1 MSTFVRGMSVYF
13 IYFISFFHG
22 SATALRD
29 FIEKQKILSEARRF
43 HSSDKD
49 FLICTCNCQLFS
61 MSWLVDLETAKIS
74 QSRDRNNYMAL
85 PSIFILFSE
94 SVNSIQNARKRFLGA
109 LINHFSPLTIGG
121 LQLSQ
126 ENWNHFYL
134 DGFTKHS
141 VKWARP
147 EKISLDLW
155 NDTLTVCSSRNQI
168 LVSNRPKFI
177 WKAIL
182 ALSTINI

>member
-49 FLICTCNCQLFS
+49 FLICTCNCQLFFS

-74 QSRDRNNYMAL
+74 QSRDRNNYMAC
-85 PSIFILFSE
+85 
-94 SVNSIQNARKRFLGA
+94 
-109 LINHFSPLTIGG
+109 
-121 LQLSQ
+121 LQ
-126 ENWNHFYL
+126 FYSFFRECKF
-134 DGFTKHS
+134 DSKCQ
-141 VKWARP
+141 K
-147 EKISLDLW
+147 KISWSIDQSLLSSHNRGSTVKSRKLKPFLLGW
-155 NDTLTVCSSRNQI
+155 FYQTLCKVG
-168 LVSNRPKFI
+168 
-177 WKAIL
+177 
-182 ALSTINI
+182 

>member
-1 MSTFVRGMSVYF
+1 
-13 IYFISFFHG
+13 
-22 SATALRD
+22 
-29 FIEKQKILSEARRF
+29 
-43 HSSDKD
+43 
-49 FLICTCNCQLFS
+49 

-74 QSRDRNNYMAL
+74 QSRDRNNYMVCL
-85 PSIFILFSE
+85 LFHSCIFFSE

-177 WKAIL
+177 WKAAL
-182 ALSTINI
+182 ALSSYKHLILETIFWKLSTQLNI

>member
-49 FLICTCNCQLFS
+49 FLICTCNCQLFFT

-74 QSRDRNNYMAL
+74 QSRDRNNYMACL
-85 PSIFILFSE
+85 QFYSFFRECKFDSKCQKKISWSIDQSLLFSHNRG
-94 SVNSIQNARKRFLGA
+94 STVKSRKLKPFLLG
-109 LINHFSPLTIGG
+109 
-121 LQLSQ
+121 
-126 ENWNHFYL
+126 WFYQ
-134 DGFTKHS
+134 
-141 VKWARP
+141 
-147 EKISLDLW
+147 
-155 NDTLTVCSSRNQI
+155 TLCKVG
-168 LVSNRPKFI
+168 
-177 WKAIL
+177 
-182 ALSTINI
+182 

>member
-1 MSTFVRGMSVYF
+1 MEVLL
-13 IYFISFFHG
+13 
-22 SATALRD
+22 LRD

-49 FLICTCNCQLFS
+49 FLICTCNCQLFFLCLD
-61 MSWLVDLETAKIS
+61 WLIWRLRKFRKAETEIIIWLAF
-74 QSRDRNNYMAL
+74 N
-85 PSIFILFSE
+85 FILFSE

-177 WKAIL
+177 WKAAL
-182 ALSTINI
+182 ALSSYKHLILETILWKLSTQLNI

>member
-49 FLICTCNCQLFS
+49 FLICTCNCQLFFS

-74 QSRDRNNYMAL
+74 QSRDRNNYMAY
-85 PSIFILFSE
+85 
-94 SVNSIQNARKRFLGA
+94 
-109 LINHFSPLTIGG
+109 
-121 LQLSQ
+121 LQ
-126 ENWNHFYL
+126 FYSFFRECKF
-134 DGFTKHS
+134 DSKCQ
-141 VKWARP
+141 K
-147 EKISLDLW
+147 KISWSIDQSLLSSHNRGSTVKSRKLKPFLLGW
-155 NDTLTVCSSRNQI
+155 FYQTLCKVG
-168 LVSNRPKFI
+168 
-177 WKAIL
+177 
-182 ALSTINI
+182 

>member
-1 MSTFVRGMSVYF
+1 MHLQLPTFFLCLDWLIWRLRKFRKAETEIIIWFAFYF
-13 IYFISFFHG
+13 IHVSF
-22 SATALRD
+22 
-29 FIEKQKILSEARRF
+29 
-43 HSSDKD
+43 
-49 FLICTCNCQLFS
+49 
-61 MSWLVDLETAKIS
+61 
-74 QSRDRNNYMAL
+74 
-85 PSIFILFSE
+85 FSE

-168 LVSNRPKFI
+168 LVSNRPKFV
-177 WKAIL
+177 WKGAL
-182 ALSTINI
+182 LSLSTINI